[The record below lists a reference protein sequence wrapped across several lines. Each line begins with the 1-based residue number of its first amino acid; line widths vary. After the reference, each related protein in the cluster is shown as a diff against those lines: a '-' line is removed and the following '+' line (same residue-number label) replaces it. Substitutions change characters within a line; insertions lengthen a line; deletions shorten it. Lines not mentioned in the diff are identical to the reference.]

1 MIRRQELNPK
11 TTTETFVTQRQC
23 TYGFMSKHIYIHS
36 IDFEADA
43 IVVQINFASEKVSCS
58 STLLSAAAQTL
69 SVCTCQQRA
78 DTNRKS

>member
-1 MIRRQELNPK
+1 
-11 TTTETFVTQRQC
+11 
-23 TYGFMSKHIYIHS
+23 MSKNIYIHS

-58 STLLSAAAQTL
+58 RTLLSAAAQALKICNSFIL

-78 DTNRKS
+78 DTGRANEAPGAAL